1 MVRTCMEAEELIT
14 TTHGIEV
21 HQVSA
26 ETREL
31 SRSRQERKDIVG
43 AVRALV
49 QVPVGPNLASTN
61 VTNQM
66 VE

>member
-1 MVRTCMEAEELIT
+1 M
-14 TTHGIEV
+14 THGIEV
-21 HQVSA
+21 HQISA

-31 SRSRQERKDIVG
+31 SRSREERKDIVG

-61 VTNQM
+61 VTVQ
-66 VE
+66 